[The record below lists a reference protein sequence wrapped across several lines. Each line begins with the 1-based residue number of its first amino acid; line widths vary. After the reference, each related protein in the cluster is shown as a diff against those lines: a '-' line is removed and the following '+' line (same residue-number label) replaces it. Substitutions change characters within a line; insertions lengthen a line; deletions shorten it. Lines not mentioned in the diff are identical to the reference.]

1 MAKLLG
7 IGALARALGVHEN
20 TIRNWANAG
29 KIPFELT
36 EGGQRRFDLGAVRSA
51 IGKKSQNLWENEY
64 SLMGLEEDQVWQEL
78 KSTLGISGQEP
89 AVDIALYSFTEMLN
103 NAIDHSEGDRVHIS
117 FEMREDRWIF
127 QIIDDGIGVFSRVQ
141 NEYQLAEPIA
151 AIGELTK
158 GKRTSAPQAHTGE
171 GIFFSSK
178 MVARFTLESQS
189 IKWICDNEL
198 GDFAVMESDVNS
210 GTRVSCEVLT
220 NPVTSAKK
228 VFEEFTRN
236 FEFVKSRPVVKLFEI
251 GTDFVSRSEAK
262 RLMLGLDKFK
272 EVDLDF
278 SQVQGIGQG
287 FADQVFR
294 VWQEIH
300 PQTKLHE
307 INATSTVQFM
317 INRAR
322 SNANG

>member
-7 IGALARALGVHEN
+7 IGALARALDVHEN

-36 EGGQRRFDLGAVRSA
+36 KGGQRRFNLEEVRRA
-51 IGKKSQNLWENEY
+51 TGKQAQDSWAKEY
-64 SLMGLEEDQVWQEL
+64 LLTGLEEDQVWQEL
-78 KSTLGISGQEP
+78 KTALAISGHEP

-103 NAIDHSEGDRVHIS
+103 NAIDHSEGDRVHVS
-117 FEMREDRWIF
+117 FEIREDRWVFEIT
-127 QIIDDGIGVFSRVQ
+127 DDGIGVFSRVQ
-141 NEYQLAEPIA
+141 NEFQLAEPIA
-151 AIGELTK
+151 SIGELTK
-158 GKRTSAPQAHTGE
+158 GKRTSAPAVHTGE
-171 GIFFSSK
+171 GIFFTSK

-198 GDFAVMESDVNS
+198 GDFAVMESEVNS
-210 GTRVSCEVLT
+210 GTRVSCEILT
-220 NPVTSAKK
+220 KPVTSAKK

-236 FEFVKSRPVVKLFEI
+236 FEFVKSRPVIKLFEI

-262 RLMLGLDKFK
+262 RLMNGLDKFK